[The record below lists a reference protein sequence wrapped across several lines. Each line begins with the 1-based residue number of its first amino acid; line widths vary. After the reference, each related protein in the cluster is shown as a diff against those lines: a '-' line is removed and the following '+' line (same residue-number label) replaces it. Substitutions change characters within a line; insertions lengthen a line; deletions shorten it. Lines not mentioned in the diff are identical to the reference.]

1 MIHINVVR
9 QEIADFYDKTGKTR
23 KSSCFTSRNVRRDIN
38 AGRGNAREPLRNIE
52 VCIDYID
59 P

>member
-23 KSSCFTSRNVRRDIN
+23 KSSCFTSRNVHRDIN
-38 AGRGNAREPLRNIE
+38 AGRGNARET
-52 VCIDYID
+52 
-59 P
+59 